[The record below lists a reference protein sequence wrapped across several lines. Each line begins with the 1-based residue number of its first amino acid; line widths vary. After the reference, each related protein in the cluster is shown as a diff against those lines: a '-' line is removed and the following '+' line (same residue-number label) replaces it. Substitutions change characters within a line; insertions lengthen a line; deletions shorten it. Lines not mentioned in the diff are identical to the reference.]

1 MFLARILTILFM
13 FLFLSR
19 SAFCAPLYK
28 VEDLILDNSDRMV
41 LIQGKG
47 SFKTENKNIIYAPI
61 PNQNVNNSINL
72 ISNINAFTIT
82 SPTRY
87 VIDIP
92 SAKLD
97 GSSRIYTIKN
107 SSKISKIELN
117 QISSEVVRVSFYLIK
132 SSDLS
137 KFKTYTDGTNIIVKY
152 ENQIIDNSIQYKFY
166 TLQGDMDKT
175 IKAQN
180 VSATLSYNNNNET
193 LDLTPRLQTKYY
205 LSNVGQTSQGLIL
218 RGLGAIS
225 LQKTIYNSDN
235 TKAEAIIDNANI
247 ASKLENKTY
256 NVPSKTKTTL
266 TLEKV
271 NDRKI
276 KLTLLGQSLKDYRFV
291 ISPDGQSIFVSH
303 RTNVVNT
310 NFSSYLSKVKS
321 YSLTKNANGYSIFD
335 IIFESPVTYDVF
347 ELNNSLYI
355 DINNLEDYNILE
367 FQKAIK
373 ASDLKIQ
380 VLKIS
385 KDKTRFI
392 IPMEDLNF
400 SYGNIESNL
409 KSLKLCFKDKPKPVI
424 ASNNQNNY
432 TPLPKDEIVIKPT
445 NKVAP
450 NDKTTSKKEDT
461 KNINVIYV
469 PKESELKVE
478 KPKKKKETP
487 SISSMKKV
495 VLDPGH
501 GGSDSGAIG
510 GGLVYEKNLNLA
522 VAKLIQEKLQ
532 KKNVYVYMTRSKDET
547 LTLEQRVNYSNDISP
562 DIYVSIHANSTLQE
576 VSYGLETHYFKDD
589 SLELAKTIHSS
600 FASLK
605 NLEKWE
611 TKDRGVIKSRFYV
624 INHTEAPSVLIEIGF
639 ISNLAERTKLQQKA
653 RQEEI
658 ADSIV
663 KGILEYL
670 KVK

>member
-72 ISNINAFTIT
+72 INNINAFTIT

-92 SAKLD
+92 NAKLD
-97 GSSRIYTIKN
+97 GSSRVYTIKN

-152 ENQIIDNSIQYKFY
+152 ENQIIDNSLQYKFY

-180 VSATLSYNNNNET
+180 VSAALSYNNNNET

-235 TKAEAIIDNANI
+235 TKAEVIIDNANI

-321 YSLTKNANGYSIFD
+321 YNLTKNANGYSIFD

-355 DINNLEDYNILE
+355 DINNLENYNILE

-373 ASDLKIQ
+373 TSDLKIQ

-424 ASNNQNNY
+424 ASKNQNNY
-432 TPLPKDEIVIKPT
+432 APLPKDETVIKPT

-478 KPKKKKETP
+478 KSKKKKETP

-600 FASLK
+600 FASSR

>member
-1 MFLARILTILFM
+1 M
-13 FLFLSR
+13 
-19 SAFCAPLYK
+19 
-28 VEDLILDNSDRMV
+28 
-41 LIQGKG
+41 
-47 SFKTENKNIIYAPI
+47 
-61 PNQNVNNSINL
+61 
-72 ISNINAFTIT
+72 
-82 SPTRY
+82 
-87 VIDIP
+87 
-92 SAKLD
+92 
-97 GSSRIYTIKN
+97 
-107 SSKISKIELN
+107 
-117 QISSEVVRVSFYLIK
+117 
-132 SSDLS
+132 
-137 KFKTYTDGTNIIVKY
+137 
-152 ENQIIDNSIQYKFY
+152 
-166 TLQGDMDKT
+166 
-175 IKAQN
+175 
-180 VSATLSYNNNNET
+180 
-193 LDLTPRLQTKYY
+193 
-205 LSNVGQTSQGLIL
+205 
-218 RGLGAIS
+218 
-225 LQKTIYNSDN
+225 
-235 TKAEAIIDNANI
+235 
-247 ASKLENKTY
+247 
-256 NVPSKTKTTL
+256 
-266 TLEKV
+266 
-271 NDRKI
+271 
-276 KLTLLGQSLKDYRFV
+276 KDYRFV

-321 YSLTKNANGYSIFD
+321 YNLTKNANGYSIFD

-355 DINNLEDYNILE
+355 DINNLENYNILE

-373 ASDLKIQ
+373 TSDLKIQ

-424 ASNNQNNY
+424 ASKNQNNY
-432 TPLPKDEIVIKPT
+432 APLPKDETVIKPT

-478 KPKKKKETP
+478 KSKKKKETP

-600 FASLK
+600 FASSR

>member
-72 ISNINAFTIT
+72 INNINAFTIT

-92 SAKLD
+92 NAKLD
-97 GSSRIYTIKN
+97 GSSRVYTIKN

-152 ENQIIDNSIQYKFY
+152 ENQIIDNSLQYKFY

-180 VSATLSYNNNNET
+180 VSAALSYNNNNET

-235 TKAEAIIDNANI
+235 TKAEVIIDNANI

-291 ISPDGQSIFVSH
+291 ISPDGQSIFISH

-321 YSLTKNANGYSIFD
+321 YNLTKNANGYSIFD

-355 DINNLEDYNILE
+355 DINNLENYNILE

-373 ASDLKIQ
+373 TSDLKIQ

-424 ASNNQNNY
+424 ASKNQNNY
-432 TPLPKDEIVIKPT
+432 TPLSKDEIVIKPT

-461 KNINVIYV
+461 KNINVIHV

-478 KPKKKKETP
+478 KSKKKKETP

-600 FASLK
+600 FASSK

-624 INHTEAPSVLIEIGF
+624 INHTEAPSVLVEIGF